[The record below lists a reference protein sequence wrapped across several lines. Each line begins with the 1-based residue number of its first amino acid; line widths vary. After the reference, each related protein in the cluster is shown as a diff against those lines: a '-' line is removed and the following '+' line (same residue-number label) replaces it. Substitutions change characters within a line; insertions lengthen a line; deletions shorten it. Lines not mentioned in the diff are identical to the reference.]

1 MWPHKEYD
9 MTLKINITEPNTLK
23 LLLDS
28 IEGYRGANEA
38 LDEAVEKENWGAI
51 SVVQGLRTMHASTI
65 ALIVNQYADSQS
77 GEAH

>member
-1 MWPHKEYD
+1 
-9 MTLKINITEPNTLK
+9 MTLKINISEPNTLK

-28 IEGYRGANEA
+28 IEGYRVANVA

-65 ALIVNQYADSQS
+65 ALIVNQYADSQTA
-77 GEAH
+77 GAH

>member
-1 MWPHKEYD
+1 M
-9 MTLKINITEPNTLK
+9 
-23 LLLDS
+23 DS

-77 GEAH
+77 AEAH